1 MILKKSKIERRR
13 ELKLQNLFYKTLAWF
28 AASLLLVPN
37 FPIYA
42 NDMVE
47 TSVAN
52 SDQENKTQNTANDTE
67 NKDNSGNDN
76 KDNPDK
82 DNMED
87 PTTALDPV
95 QTPTSPAITTVSA
108 KVAGK
113 KSVYEWKLDKE
124 DYQER
129 KKNALTNAEKEALQ
143 DKIDEI
149 DEILT
154 RYEGIPMYR
163 LYNLNSGEHF
173 YTGNDVERAKLVED
187 GWKDEGIGWYA
198 PTYGEPVYRLYNP
211 EGDHHYTTD
220 LNERDTL
227 VSYGWKDEGVGWKT
241 LVSHDGVNAVPIYR
255 QYNHNQKLCN
265 HNYTVSVNEKNEL
278 IKRGWKD
285 EEIGWY
291 GVAPYSK
298 VVNANGSVYFYDN
311 KKMEPLTGDQTICG
325 VRYYLLPKSN
335 GEMLKGLAF
344 LNGDFIL
351 CSEEGERLSGW
362 QEYGGET
369 YYFDPKTYVALTGIQ
384 KLTKEQDGQKAR
396 IVGFDQFGR
405 LLRNETFN
413 GHKFDANGDLID
425 LDEDQKAWLDSHQ

>member
-1 MILKKSKIERRR
+1 MTSLMFMPTS
-13 ELKLQNLFYKTLAWF
+13 TLATET
-28 AASLLLVPN
+28 
-37 FPIYA
+37 
-42 NDMVE
+42 MVE
-47 TSVAN
+47 TSAQPSESQGN
-52 SDQENKTQNTANDTE
+52 ATQTSQDNQDQENDLK
-67 NKDNSGNDN
+67 NKDSQDN
-76 KDNPDK
+76 KDDSTQ
-82 DNMED
+82 D
-87 PTTALDPV
+87 PTNTLDPV
-95 QTPTSPAITTVSA
+95 QTPTSPSLTTVSA
-108 KVAGK
+108 DIAGK

-124 DYQER
+124 DYLDR
-129 KKNALTNAEKEALQ
+129 KKKALTEAEKEALQ

-163 LYNLNSGEHF
+163 LYNMQSGEHF
-173 YTGNDVERAKLVED
+173 YTGNETERAKLIED
-187 GWKDEGIGWYA
+187 GWKDEGIGWNA

-220 LNERDTL
+220 VNERDTL
-227 VSYGWKDEGVGWKT
+227 ISYGWKDEGVGWKT
-241 LVSHDGVNAVPIYR
+241 LVSQDGVNAVPIYR

-265 HNYTVSVNEKNEL
+265 HNYTLSVNEKNEL

-311 KKMEPLTGDQTICG
+311 NKMEPLTGDQTICG

-344 LNGDFIL
+344 LNGEFIL

-384 KLTKEQDGQKAR
+384 KLTKAQDGQKAR

-413 GHKFDANGDLID
+413 GHEFDANGDLVD
-425 LDEDQKAWLDSHQ
+425 LDEDQKAWLESQQ